1 MLELFP
7 QQDPDGRP
15 RRRPCPEADP
25 EAAES
30 GRSSAD
36 ASPQRSTQHPTQH
49 ARPDEPAGDR
59 HGESALELALE
70 LQRSLLPRLA
80 PRLPGVEIAYRYLPS
95 NDVIQVGGDWFDAI
109 VLPGKRIGLVVG
121 DVMGHGVASAVIMG
135 QLRTAVQTLAVLGL
149 PPHELLRHLDE
160 AARRLSD
167 THLAT
172 CLYAVYDPVTG
183 RCTLANAGHLP
194 PVLARPG
201 QPGRLLK
208 IPTGVPIGVGGHAF
222 DSVEFQIAD
231 GETMALF
238 TDGLV
243 ETPTRDIDA
252 SLEIL
257 RAALPSHPVPLDQAC
272 STIVDALGNGDGAR
286 EDDAALLMAR
296 FHGIPTGNVASW
308 ALEPEPRAAGQARRL
323 MRRALERWGLAHL
336 APTAELLVTELIGN
350 SIRFASRPIGLRLL
364 YTDTLTCEVHDDS
377 HTLPVPR
384 TVHGLNE
391 SGRGLSIISTL
402 AQRWGTN
409 RTDTGKIVWFELD
422 PEPAG
427 ADDRPTERTTE
438 RTT

>member
-7 QQDPDGRP
+7 QPDPDGRP
-15 RRRPCPEADP
+15 RRQ
-25 EAAES
+25 AAPDAA
-30 GRSSAD
+30 GRGIDTA
-36 ASPQRSTQHPTQH
+36 TQH
-49 ARPDEPAGDR
+49 ARTAEPGPNEPGQDR
-59 HGESALELALE
+59 RGESALELAVA
-70 LQRSLLPRLA
+70 LQHSLLPRLA

-121 DVMGHGVASAVIMG
+121 DVMGHGVASAVMMG

-201 QPGRLLK
+201 RPGRLLK
-208 IPTGVPIGVGGHAF
+208 VPTGVPIGVGGHAF
-222 DSVEFQIAD
+222 DSVEFQITD

-243 ETPTRDIDA
+243 ETPKRDIDD
-252 SLEIL
+252 SLELL
-257 RAALPSHPVPLDQAC
+257 RAALPTDRVPLDQAC
-272 STIVDALGNGDGAR
+272 STIVDALGNGGTR

-296 FHGIPTGNVASW
+296 FHGIPTDNVASW
-308 ALEPEPRAAGQARRL
+308 ALEPVPRAAGQARRL
-323 MRRALERWGLAHL
+323 VRRALGAWDLAHL
-336 APTAELLVTELIGN
+336 SATAELLASELVSN
-350 SIRFASRPIGLRLL
+350 SIRFASRPVGLRLL

-402 AQRWGTN
+402 AKRWGTN
-409 RTDTGKIVWFELD
+409 RTDTGKLVWFELD
-422 PEPAG
+422 PAPRDPVDPHDPAG
-427 ADDRPTERTTE
+427 PSGRSG
-438 RTT
+438 

>member
-7 QQDPDGRP
+7 KPPGAAADGLQQH
-15 RRRPCPEADP
+15 
-25 EAAES
+25 S
-30 GRSSAD
+30 
-36 ASPQRSTQHPTQH
+36 
-49 ARPDEPAGDR
+49 RPDETVGAPP
-59 HGESALELALE
+59 GESVLELAVA
-70 LQRSLLPRLA
+70 LQRSLLPRL
-80 PRLPGVEIAYRYLPS
+80 PPQLPGVELAYRYLPS
-95 NDVIQVGGDWFDAI
+95 NDVIQVGGDWFDAL

-121 DVMGHGVASAVIMG
+121 DVMGHGVTSAVMMG
-135 QLRTAVQTLAVLGL
+135 QLRTAVQTLAMLGL

-201 QPGRLLK
+201 EPGRLLR

-231 GETMALF
+231 GETMALY

-243 ETPTRDIDA
+243 ETPGRDIDVG
-252 SLEIL
+252 LDIL
-257 RAALPSHPVPLDQAC
+257 RAALPVQQVPLDQAC
-272 STIVDALGNGDGAR
+272 STVVDALGSTRR

-296 FHGIPTGNVASW
+296 FHGIPAGHVASW
-308 ALEPEPRAAGQARRL
+308 ALEPVPRAAGQARRL
-323 MRRALERWGLAHL
+323 LRRTLGGWGLDHL
-336 APTAELLVTELIGN
+336 SPVAEQLVSELISN
-350 SIRFASRPIGLRLL
+350 SVRFASRPIGLRLL

-377 HTLPVPR
+377 HTLPIPR
-384 TVHGLNE
+384 TAHQLSE

-409 RTDTGKIVWFELD
+409 RTDSGKLVWFELD
-422 PEPAG
+422 PE
-427 ADDRPTERTTE
+427 ERTT
-438 RTT
+438 

>member
-15 RRRPCPEADP
+15 HRR
-25 EAAES
+25 AA
-30 GRSSAD
+30 APVD
-36 ASPQRSTQHPTQH
+36 ASPQPDASPRTPTDSAPQH
-49 ARPDEPAGDR
+49 ARPDEPDGDR
-59 HGESALELALE
+59 RGESALELALE

-172 CLYAVYDPVTG
+172 CLYAVYDPVTR

-231 GETMALF
+231 GETMALY

-243 ETPTRDIDA
+243 ETPTRDIDD

-257 RAALPSHPVPLDQAC
+257 RSALPSVRVPLDQVC
-272 STIVDALGNGDGAR
+272 STVVDALGNGSR
-286 EDDAALLMAR
+286 EDDAALLLAR
-296 FHGIPTGNVASW
+296 FHGIPADNVASW
-308 ALEPEPRAAGQARRL
+308 ALEPLPRAAGQARRL
-323 MRRALERWGLAHL
+323 LRRVLDGWGLAHL
-336 APTAELLVTELIGN
+336 SPTAELLVSELIGN
-350 SIRFASRPIGLRLL
+350 SIRFASRPVGLRLL

-391 SGRGLSIISTL
+391 SGRGLAIVSTL

-422 PEPAG
+422 PEGPG
-427 ADDRPTERTTE
+427 VDDGPTERKT
-438 RTT
+438 

>member
-7 QQDPDGRP
+7 QQDPGGRP
-15 RRRPCPEADP
+15 RRRPSPDTRGIRAAVQSPEHRRQA
-25 EAAES
+25 
-30 GRSSAD
+30 
-36 ASPQRSTQHPTQH
+36 TQH
-49 ARPDEPAGDR
+49 ARPDEAYETGDGEERER

-70 LQRSLLPRLA
+70 LQRSLLPRLT
-80 PRLPGVEIAYRYLPS
+80 PHLPGVEIAYRYLPS

-231 GETMALF
+231 GEIMALY

-243 ETPTRDIDA
+243 ETPNRDIDD
-252 SLEIL
+252 SLEML
-257 RAALPSHPVPLDQAC
+257 RAALPSRPVSLDETC
-272 STIVDALGNGDGAR
+272 RTIVDTVGNGSR
-286 EDDAALLMAR
+286 EDDAALLLAR
-296 FHGIPTGNVASW
+296 FHGIPAENVASW

-323 MRRALERWGLAHL
+323 LRPVLESWGLAHL
-336 APTAELLVTELIGN
+336 SPVTELLATELIGN
-350 SIRFASRPIGLRLL
+350 SVRFASRPIGLRLL

-422 PEPAG
+422 PESPAG
-427 ADDRPTERTTE
+427 DDRPPAERPTGRETD
-438 RTT
+438 